1 MDALWTKTLPALARL
16 STRELRQRYQAI
28 FGELATANNRIWM
41 MRRIAWRL
49 QAKALGGLTERAM
62 CRAQELVSEADL
74 RLNPPSPRRKR
85 SAGQVSKEVPE
96 PQAAPIDRRLP
107 APGTIV
113 TRNYKGTTV
122 KIKILTQGIEYE
134 GAIFHSLSAVAKAI
148 TGSHCNGYQFF
159 KLGAHGGAS

>member
-16 STRELRQRYQAI
+16 STRELRQRYQAL

-49 QAKALGGLTERAM
+49 QAKALGGLTDRAIS
-62 CRAQELVSEADL
+62 RAQELVSEADL
-74 RLNPPSPRRKR
+74 RLNPPSLRKKRSPGHPRR
-85 SAGQVSKEVPE
+85 QIPE
-96 PQAAPIDRRLP
+96 QQTGVDRRLP
-107 APGTIV
+107 TPGTIV

-134 GAIFHSLSAVAKAI
+134 GTVFQSLSAVAKAV